1 MTTDPATKSKLFLG
15 FAVVCLLFLFETAV
29 AHRHLPSPA
38 SPYIWA
44 LLGCGALVGFGLA
57 AWFHRKA
64 RSGQPAAPAGRPRPE
79 A

>member
-1 MTTDPATKSKLFLG
+1 MNTDHARRAKLFLG

-29 AHRHLPSPA
+29 AHQHLPSPA

-64 RSGQPAAPAGRPRPE
+64 RSASPPAPRPG